1 MKENYYALIA
11 AILGN
16 ISVDQSIARM
26 GLQERKITNR
36 KKFDQEEN
44 KVMAE
49 LRDKG
54 MTYAAIGELYDLS
67 AGSIDHRVRSYRNGQ
82 KNKNMPI
89 Q

>member
-44 KVMAE
+44 RIMTE

-67 AGSIDHRVRSYRNGQ
+67 AGAIEHRVKDYRNKQ
-82 KNKNMPI
+82 KQI
-89 Q
+89 